1 MRVHTAFLKRI
12 RKTGLKMESRER
24 QTKKAGEGVPRCEYF
39 NILFHSRKE
48 RVGASETRRREGGGR
63 ERARTRTESV

>member
-1 MRVHTAFLKRI
+1 
-12 RKTGLKMESRER
+12 MESRER